1 MSIRCGLENAL
12 HDIFEDAAVFLLGL
26 AQRFLGAEMA
36 GHRPLQFDEIA
47 PQFQLHG
54 HLVAKDPQCL
64 DLLRSQLS
72 RFAVQH
78 AQRSDGKSSDRCQQR
93 HAGVKADLRIAGHK
107 GVPGKTR
114 VRLRVGQDKQVRL
127 RNADPRL
134 EPVALFV
141 HQTHQRDWGVAGLR
155 REPRQIVE
163 GLFRRRVEDVI
174 GAQRLEPIDFV
185 GGSRCCFHG

>member
-1 MSIRCGLENAL
+1 
-12 HDIFEDAAVFLLGL
+12 
-26 AQRFLGAEMA
+26 MA

-114 VRLRVGQDKQVRL
+114 VRLRVGHDKQVRL
-127 RNADPRL
+127 RNGVRGKGGVAMRLWQVQPDPRL